1 MGMHVGLLRLVRTPC
16 QELKRHLPLQNEESV
31 CAEPIRN
38 RSVQLVF
45 CFCSY
50 EWSWPNPSKMVG
62 ILSCSLGLLRYLD
75 RALWSL
81 GHSRVIPF
89 SHRHTKI
96 RICVAECKFT
106 QPSTTSA
113 MSPGI
118 GWWHLAH
125 LLLRVRSHGLCIQDI
140 SHGLSKQAMP
150 GLEQS
155 ARRLSSIQ
163 QPQRHCSRSATNGQ
177 CPMPDR
183 SFQAPLTG
191 RIKSRRLERQTAS
204 ANTNPEQSRRWS
216 PLHASAHCQGR
227 RQSLPLRP
235 ARHPCCR
242 AGT

>member
-1 MGMHVGLLRLVRTPC
+1 MGCMQACCGWCEHLARSSRGIFRFRTEKAFALSRFVTGQFNLFFAFVLTNGLGQTHQKWLESFLAHLVSSVIWIARCGLLDVRI
-16 QELKRHLPLQNEESV
+16 N
-31 CAEPIRN
+31 
-38 RSVQLVF
+38 
-45 CFCSY
+45 
-50 EWSWPNPSKMVG
+50 
-62 ILSCSLGLLRYLD
+62 LS
-75 RALWSL
+75 
-81 GHSRVIPF
+81 
-89 SHRHTKI
+89 SHRHTNI
-96 RICVAECKFT
+96 RICVAECKST

-140 SHGLSKQAMP
+140 SHGLPKQAMP

-155 ARRLSSIQ
+155 ARCLSSIQ
-163 QPQRHCSRSATNGQ
+163 QPQRHGSCSATNGQ

-183 SFQAPLTG
+183 SLQAPLTG
-191 RIKSRRLERQTAS
+191 HIRSRRLERQTAS

-216 PLHASAHCQGR
+216 PLHASAHCQGL
-227 RQSLPLRP
+227 RQSLPLTP